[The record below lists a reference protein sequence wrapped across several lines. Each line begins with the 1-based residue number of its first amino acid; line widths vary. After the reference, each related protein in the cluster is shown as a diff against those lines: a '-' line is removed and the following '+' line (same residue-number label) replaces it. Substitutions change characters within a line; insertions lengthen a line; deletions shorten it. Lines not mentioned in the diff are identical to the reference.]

1 MVVIMEF
8 IHFILI
14 YLEKLI
20 QFYAI
25 QLALVVKNL
34 DTKAGD
40 TEDVGSSI
48 GSKVEKMPWRWAWQP
63 TLVFL
68 PGKSPWTEKPGR
80 L

>member
-40 TEDVGSSI
+40 TENVGSST
-48 GSKVEKMPWRWAWQP
+48 GSRVEKMPWR
-63 TLVFL
+63 
-68 PGKSPWTEKPGR
+68 
-80 L
+80 